1 MDGEKRMN
9 HQLVTA
15 REEFAQT
22 QMEVDTSPSGMLAYA
37 MRQGAD
43 MEQISRLM
51 DLKDRWEA
59 GEARKAFVAA
69 MAAFKSEP
77 LTIIKDKHVQ
87 FQTSKGVT
95 VYDHATIGN
104 VTAVIVSALA
114 KHGFS
119 HKWEPTQAD
128 GKITVLC
135 KITHSQGHSETTT
148 MTASADDSGGK
159 NSIQAIA
166 STVTYLQRYTLL
178 AATGLAT
185 SDQADDDGR
194 GSEPPAQQ
202 ERDQI
207 VDAFLDKIDACETTE
222 DLRKV
227 KAEIVAASL
236 PQAKNRNVVGY
247 WNAHKAKITGGAE

>member
-1 MDGEKRMN
+1 MN
-9 HQLVTA
+9 QQIVAA
-15 REEFAQT
+15 REEFAQG
-22 QMEVDTSPSGMLAYA
+22 QMTIDTSPAGMLAYA
-37 MRQGAD
+37 MRQGAS
-43 MEQISRLM
+43 MEDISRLM

-95 VYDHATIGN
+95 AYDHATIGN

-185 SDQADDDGR
+185 SDQQDDDGR
-194 GSEPPAQQ
+194 SADQQ
-202 ERDQI
+202 EEQAKDPI
-207 VDAFLDKIDACETTE
+207 VDPLMDKINLCETRDE
-222 DLRKV
+222 LRSV
-227 KAEIVAASL
+227 KEEIVQAKL
-236 PQAKNRNVVGY
+236 PQDKNRNVIAWYNKRWRELAGES
-247 WNAHKAKITGGAE
+247 A